1 MIYSLRIYGN
11 QIQDGGVLNF
21 QSVDFHPS
29 CERITIGNI
38 TMILTREYA
47 TSGPKSQR
55 NVMCT
60 YLINYHSQLYP
71 NNDFRIMNGPYHL
84 IAIDENNGTVL
95 DQHHLELLKQ
105 NIRNRMN
112 ADILLSRYETDI
124 TPAAGAA
131 IKVTLY

>member
-11 QIQDGGVLNF
+11 KIQDGGVLSF

-29 CERITIGNI
+29 CERITIGNT
-38 TMILTREYA
+38 TMILTREHA
-47 TSGPKSQR
+47 SSGPKSQR

-60 YLINYHSQLYP
+60 YLINYHSKLYP
-71 NNDFRIMNGPYHL
+71 NNDFRIMNGPYRL

-95 DQHHLELLKQ
+95 NQHQLEFLMQ
-105 NIRNRMN
+105 DIRNRMN
-112 ADILLSRYETDI
+112 ADILLSKYETDI

-131 IKVTLY
+131 IKKTLY

>member
-11 QIQDGGVLNF
+11 KIQDGGVMNF
-21 QSVDFHPS
+21 QSVDFHPN

-38 TMILTREYA
+38 TMILTRENA

-71 NNDFRIMNGPYHL
+71 NNDFRIMNGPYRL

-95 DQHHLELLKQ
+95 NQHQLGLLTQ
-105 NIRNRMN
+105 IIRNRMN
-112 ADILLSRYETDI
+112 ADIVLNRYEIDI